1 MKQTFDLIVI
11 GAGNAGL
18 SASSTAKKAGLSV
31 AIIEEGK
38 VGGTC
43 PLRGCVPKKVLVAAA
58 EVMDKISHASSHCIQ
73 VGKPTLDWENLI
85 KRKHKIIA
93 PLSSSAEKN
102 LETNGIELIRGQAQ
116 FVDKQILMVNDIH
129 YKARKIIIATGSL
142 PRPLSFPGGQD
153 IITSDELLNLKEL
166 PKSLV
171 FIGAGVIGFEFSHIL
186 ARAGVKVTLLEL
198 ASRIL
203 SEKDKEVVK
212 VLVSMSEKLGITI
225 ITKAEVQN
233 IEKKKDNFIVHFLQ
247 SGREKSIKSDL
258 VANGA
263 GRIPNIKKLNL
274 EAAGVEYE
282 GNYILLDKFLR
293 SRSNPDVFV
302 AGDPVD
308 SPQLSPIST
317 YEGKIVGYNLT
328 TKEMISPDYSCIPS
342 CIFTI
347 PAFASVGLTEE
358 EATKDGLN
366 FDSKINDLTSWL
378 SGLTYAETAAF
389 SKVLIEK
396 KTNRILGAHI
406 LGHQGQEL
414 INFFA
419 LAMKHKITSE
429 EIKEMVFAYPTFCS
443 DIHSML

>member
-1 MKQTFDLIVI
+1 
-11 GAGNAGL
+11 
-18 SASSTAKKAGLSV
+18 
-31 AIIEEGK
+31 
-38 VGGTC
+38 
-43 PLRGCVPKKVLVAAA
+43 
-58 EVMDKISHASSHCIQ
+58 
-73 VGKPTLDWENLI
+73 
-85 KRKHKIIA
+85 
-93 PLSSSAEKN
+93 
-102 LETNGIELIRGQAQ
+102 
-116 FVDKQILMVNDIH
+116 
-129 YKARKIIIATGSL
+129 
-142 PRPLSFPGGQD
+142 
-153 IITSDELLNLKEL
+153 
-166 PKSLV
+166 
-171 FIGAGVIGFEFSHIL
+171 
-186 ARAGVKVTLLEL
+186 
-198 ASRIL
+198 
-203 SEKDKEVVK
+203 
-212 VLVSMSEKLGITI
+212 
-225 ITKAEVQN
+225 
-233 IEKKKDNFIVHFLQ
+233 
-247 SGREKSIKSDL
+247 
-258 VANGA
+258 
-263 GRIPNIKKLNL
+263 
-274 EAAGVEYE
+274 
-282 GNYILLDKFLR
+282 
-293 SRSNPDVFV
+293 
-302 AGDPVD
+302 VD